1 MKMNLLLWMCRT
13 RLMAGVLAAAW
24 PVCSFAADEQTFAG
38 PQEAVNALVSAAA
51 NHDTN
56 ALHLIFGPEL
66 QELVSP
72 DAVQA
77 TEAFNRFVQR
87 LSEKVQLA
95 TNSDSSITLEI
106 GADAWPFP

>member
-1 MKMNLLLWMCRT
+1 MGT
-13 RLMAGVLAAAW
+13 ALAVAL
-24 PVCSFAADEQTFAG
+24 PVCGFAADEQTFTG
-38 PQEAVNALVSAAA
+38 PQEAVNALVSAAT

-77 TEAFNRFVQR
+77 TEAFNRFVAR
-87 LSEKVQLA
+87 LTEQVQLA
-95 TNSDSSITLEI
+95 TNSDSSMTLDI
-106 GADAWPFP
+106 GADAWPFPHSAGETK